1 MRLFRGRNMD
11 AHREHGG
18 ALRRNRWRIV
28 GWSAIAGL
36 VLAPWLAMQISDE
49 VNWSG
54 GDFALFGALLVGVGL
69 AGEVMARRTGGWT
82 YRAGLGLALATAV
95 VLILANGAVGIIG
108 SEDNA
113 ANLMYGGVLAVG
125 LVGALVARFR
135 PAGMARA
142 MAATAAAHVV
152 VGVVA
157 LTAGWGGASQAWPW
171 DVAVSTGVFA
181 ALWLLSA
188 WLFRKAA

>member
-1 MRLFRGRNMD
+1 MD
-11 AHREHGG
+11 ANRDHTG
-18 ALRRNRWRIV
+18 ALRRNRWRIA
-28 GWSAIAGL
+28 GWSGIAAL
-36 VLAPWLAMQISDE
+36 VLAPWLAMQVSDQ
-49 VNWSG
+49 VDWSG
-54 GDFALFGALLVGVGL
+54 GDFALFGALLVGAGL

-113 ANLMYGGVLAVG
+113 ANLMYGAVLAVG
-125 LVGALVARFR
+125 LVGALLARFR

-142 MAATAAAHVV
+142 LVATALAHGL
-152 VGVVA
+152 VGAIA
-157 LTAGWGGASQAWPW
+157 LTAGWGRASQAWPW

-188 WLFRKAA
+188 WLFRRAA